1 MSKKKIIIVLSIIVL
16 VLIVAAFGLF
26 FYFFRTSVKINS
38 EFGVDGISIVEESGK
53 EIHKDSSHFSHFS
66 NYGKYEYR
74 FIVKGHK
81 VLVDYVKTNNYEH
94 NKIEIDIKSDTSQSD
109 SIIVIDVKRNG
120 TLEKSEAFNLNDEDV
135 IIINLGP

>member
-53 EIHKDSSHFSHFS
+53 EIHKDSSHFSI
-66 NYGKYEYR
+66 YGKYEYR